1 MFVEH
6 FRSFLNFIVLQESF
20 WAVVLFVDSFEC
32 ISSCGEAGK
41 TRTTNES
48 T

>member
-6 FRSFLNFIVLQESF
+6 LRSFLNFIVLQENF
-20 WAVVLFVDSFEC
+20 CAVVLFVDRFEC
-32 ISSCGEAGK
+32 ISSCGEGGK